1 VSKQPLFKAGAVSVV
16 KVADADGPAP
26 APTNTASAPVEPS
39 GPSTHGGTRADA
51 ESTLR

>member
-1 VSKQPLFKAGAVSVV
+1 MSKQPLFKAGAVSVV
-16 KVADADGPAP
+16 KVADADGPA